1 MKLTQVLN
9 MIEPQEEDNIYKEM
23 MRMSNE
29 QNHTMNTEQMN
40 EQHSTKLPELR
51 FLSH

>member
-9 MIEPQEEDNIYKEM
+9 MIEPQEENNIYKE

-29 QNHTMNTEQMN
+29 QNHKMNTEQMN